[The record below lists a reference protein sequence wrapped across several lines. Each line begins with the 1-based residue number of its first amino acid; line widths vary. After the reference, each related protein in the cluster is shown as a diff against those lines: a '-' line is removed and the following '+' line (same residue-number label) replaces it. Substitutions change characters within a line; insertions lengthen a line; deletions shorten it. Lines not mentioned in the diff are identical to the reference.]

1 MKKAIGLVIGLGLAV
16 AAISSLA
23 HAQMAP
29 QAKLVSALQHGS
41 HPTPPPHRHHESGH
55 EHH

>member
-1 MKKAIGLVIGLGLAV
+1 MKKAIGLAIGLGLAV

-41 HPTPPPHRHHESGH
+41 HPTPPPHGHHESGH
-55 EHH
+55 EHR